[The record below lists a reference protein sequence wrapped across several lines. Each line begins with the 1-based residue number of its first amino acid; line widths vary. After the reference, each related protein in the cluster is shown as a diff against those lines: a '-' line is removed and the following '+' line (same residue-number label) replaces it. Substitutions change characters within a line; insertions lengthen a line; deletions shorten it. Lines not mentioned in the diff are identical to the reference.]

1 MEQEK
6 KFEKI
11 RIDLRPFGWGIRDV
25 DVVWPEGH
33 DCKCEDGPDAGQ
45 GGGMDEDDE
54 DDQNNGGSGEFNQ
67 PVTVEEEEEAGSD
80 TNADDGSGDV

>member
-1 MEQEK
+1 MAQEK

-11 RIDLRPFGWGIRDV
+11 TIDLRPFGWGIRDV
-25 DVVWPEGH
+25 DVIWPEGH

-54 DDQNNGGSGEFNQ
+54 EGPAGES
-67 PVTVEEEEEAGSD
+67 PGLVAEEEEEPGSD
-80 TNADDGSGDV
+80 TNADDGSNDV